1 MDFYSYEKSLPAS
14 KKKALGIIYTP
25 PEIVNYINTKLLDS
39 WKAPHPPRV
48 IDFSCGTG
56 VFLHDMAE
64 KIATRYDISYG
75 DVIAKYI
82 YGADIDRRAAQI
94 CRDLLGSSNIECANG
109 LHVDLDLYDM
119 VVGNPPYVRIQNLD
133 ASTRSELESFDWC
146 TGDTD
151 LYIAFLQKIMTSKC
165 HYGIICPNSWLH
177 THAGSCVRQ
186 DFLSA
191 QRAVELVDFRIKQV
205 FKGVGAYCSIMIAT
219 NQKNSSYVFK
229 IDTDARAENKSY
241 NSIDTDTFFLY
252 DEEVKLVNRMSLKKN
267 NFLDHFDVKVGIAT
281 LADKVY
287 FLQDCQEDGDH
298 YITTKDGAPIKIE
311 KEITRRCYKASKLS
325 QYSGSRTDV
334 IIFPYDKTRHPIP
347 EHVFKTKYPQAYSY
361 LARHKTTLLNRDKG
375 KFGELHAEGSAE
387 WYEYGR
393 SQGLR
398 LQDKKILL
406 STLDKTLR
414 HKKIRDGLFISGY
427 CVIPKDEGDYDLIS
441 EILVDPDSEKLLSL
455 KGKPMGG
462 GYYGISKKFFKH
474 LRFDIPQEEKA

>member
-25 PEIVNYINTKLLDS
+25 PEIVTYINTNLLDA
-39 WKAPHPPRV
+39 WNAPHPPRV

-56 VFLHDMAE
+56 VFLHDMAG
-64 KIATRYDISYG
+64 KIAPRYDLSYE
-75 DVIAKYI
+75 DVVARYI
-82 YGADIDRRAAQI
+82 YGADIDREAVQI
-94 CRDLLGSSNIECANG
+94 CSDLLGSSNIECTNG
-109 LHVDLDLYDM
+109 LGIDLSLYDM

-133 ASTRSELESFDWC
+133 VATRAELESFEWC

-151 LYIAFLQKIMTSKC
+151 LYIAFLQKIMTSPC
-165 HYGIICPNSWLH
+165 YYGIICPNSWLH
-177 THAGSCVRQ
+177 THAGGCVRQ
-186 DFLSA
+186 EFLSE

-219 NQKNSSYVFK
+219 NQRNSSYVFK
-229 IDTDARAENKSY
+229 IDTAAPPENKSY
-241 NSIDTDTFFLY
+241 NSVDTDTFFLY
-252 DEEVKLVNRMSLKKN
+252 DEEVELVNRMSLKKN

-287 FLQDCQEDGDH
+287 FLQDCQEKGDY
-298 YITTKDGAPIKIE
+298 YITTKDGSPIQIE
-311 KEITRRCYKASKLS
+311 KEITRRCYKASKLTR
-325 QYSGSRTDV
+325 YSGSRTDV
-334 IIFPYDKTRHPIP
+334 IIFPYDAARQPIS
-347 EHVFKTKYPQAYSY
+347 EHQFKTKYPHAYAY
-361 LARHKTTLLNRDKG
+361 LTRHKTTLLNRDKG
-375 KFGELHAEGSAE
+375 KFGEAYAEGDTE

-398 LQDKKILL
+398 LQEKKVLL

-414 HKKIRDGLFISGY
+414 HKKIPDGFFISGY
-427 CVIPKDEGDYDLIS
+427 CVIPKDEKDYDLIS
-441 EILVDPDSEKLLSL
+441 QILVDPDSEKLLSL

-474 LRFDIPQEEKA
+474 LRFDIPQEGKT